1 MTSVGDAVDAAALD
15 PKSASEERVSY
26 HFTTV
31 DGSETDV
38 SLSAEATVYDACAAA
53 SAWRGLQVARLRLVA
68 HGQVEPLPFCRKTK
82 LCDVAGGQTDLLVV
96 ISRAY
101 DLGEATGPLASSC
114 TRCQFEHY
122 PSSLYVSGQTRG
134 DEIEMEVCEGQRV
147 SFFDYPG
154 PEPGQT
160 PAGVIF
166 GVSQP
171 PLSGRMLMRVLVHQ
185 RRWAL
190 GIGIGSAQADQ
201 SQDPENDPGFLGL
214 YHGGSSTNVCAYAER
229 VHDGGWVRD
238 RGSKKF
244 WTEET
249 ELAILFNFDEGTMQC
264 FEGLEPFG
272 KLVPIVS
279 DSYWPTVVLFTPDD
293 AASIA
298 VDFV

>member
-1 MTSVGDAVDAAALD
+1 MQSLTMMLPAGQ
-15 PKSASEERVSY
+15 ERVSY
-26 HFTTV
+26 HLTMV

-38 SLSAEATVYDACAAA
+38 SLSAGATVYDACAAA
-53 SAWRGLQVARLRLVA
+53 SAWRGLQVGRLRLVA
-68 HGQVEPLPFCRKTK
+68 DGQVEPLPFCRKTK
-82 LCDVAGGQTDLLVV
+82 LCDVTGGQTNLLVV

-122 PSSLYVSGQTRG
+122 PTSFYVSRKSGAA
-134 DEIEMEVCEGQRV
+134 IEMEVCEGQRV
-147 SFFDYPG
+147 TFSDPDADPG
-154 PEPGQT
+154 E
-160 PAGVIF
+160 PAGAIF

-171 PLSGRMLMRVLVHQ
+171 PLCGRMLMRILLHQ
-185 RRWAL
+185 RAWAFGVGL
-190 GIGIGSAQADQ
+190 GSEKADQ
-201 SQDPENDPGFLGL
+201 SQDPEHDPGFLGL

-229 VHDGGWVRD
+229 VHEGEWVRD

-249 ELAILFNFDEGTMQC
+249 ELAILFNFDDKRGYGTMQC

-272 KLVPIVS
+272 TLVPIIR
-279 DSYWPTVVLFTPDD
+279 DSYWPTVVLFMPDD